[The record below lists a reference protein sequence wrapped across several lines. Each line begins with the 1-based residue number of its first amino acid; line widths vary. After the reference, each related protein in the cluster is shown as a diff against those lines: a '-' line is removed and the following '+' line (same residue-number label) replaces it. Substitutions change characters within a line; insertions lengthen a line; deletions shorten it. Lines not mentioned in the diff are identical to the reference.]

1 MRVSLFATNYKHS
14 EHSKT
19 KNNIGVEFETFNL
32 HGTPFLMASNEQTK
46 ACGFACCFLLACDC
60 CLLATCFCRL
70 LQLINK
76 QNSHQQATGC
86 ARGGNRQATQTM
98 MASSRSGA
106 STLSTDTPPF
116 NPKNS
121 SMIMNME
128 SHQSP
133 GPNRSHS
140 ASPLTQGFANSVD
153 GNGVGNSIMNSNS
166 NAIPKH
172 SFQYQG

>member
-1 MRVSLFATNYKHS
+1 
-14 EHSKT
+14 
-19 KNNIGVEFETFNL
+19 
-32 HGTPFLMASNEQTK
+32 MASNEQTK

-86 ARGGNRQATQTM
+86 ARGNRQATQTM

-121 SMIMNME
+121 SMNMNME